1 MECFLCDQDA
11 VQECARC
18 GALYCDDHGEALCE
32 RCSDPALALPSYQVY
47 RGSLLALIVGSVFA
61 LWLLIRPP
69 GGDDLDAA
77 AESLPPIA
85 GTPVALAPAIDP
97 PSAVTPAPTPSSDS
111 TPSTPVADADETP
124 APTPTSSPA
133 STLPQRATEY
143 TVQPG
148 DSLIL
153 IAEQLIE
160 PGGDVD
166 AFVLEIVDLNGIT
179 DSALIE
185 IGEVLQIPA
194 Q

>member
-97 PSAVTPAPTPSSDS
+97 PSAVTPAPTPSSGS

-133 STLPQRATEY
+133 STPPQRATEY

-179 DSALIE
+179 DPALIE

>member
-97 PSAVTPAPTPSSDS
+97 PSAVTPAPTPSSGS

-124 APTPTSSPA
+124 APTSSPA
-133 STLPQRATEY
+133 STPPQRATEY

-179 DSALIE
+179 DPALIE

>member
-97 PSAVTPAPTPSSDS
+97 PSAVTPAPTPSSGS

-124 APTPTSSPA
+124 APTPTSRPA
-133 STLPQRATEY
+133 STPPQRATEY

-179 DSALIE
+179 DPALIE